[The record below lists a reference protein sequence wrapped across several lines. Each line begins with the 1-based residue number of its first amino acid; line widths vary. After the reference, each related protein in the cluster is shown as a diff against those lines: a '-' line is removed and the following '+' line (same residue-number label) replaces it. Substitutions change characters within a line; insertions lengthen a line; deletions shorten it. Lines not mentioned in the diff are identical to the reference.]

1 MSEQYDCVDTGVQ
14 LELSNKS
21 DKVSDLMQNDIDV
34 AAMVTNAESAAKW
47 LKAIANP
54 YRLMIL
60 CLLLDKELSVT
71 ELNATVP
78 LSQSAL
84 SQHLAVLRT
93 EDLVDTRKSS
103 QIVYY
108 KLKDEQV
115 TQVIS
120 ILHSRYCAT

>member
-1 MSEQYDCVDTGVQ
+1 
-14 LELSNKS
+14 
-21 DKVSDLMQNDIDV
+21 MQPEIDV
-34 AAMVTNAESAAKW
+34 HVMLNNSQTAAKW

-71 ELNATVP
+71 ELNETVP

-84 SQHLAVLRT
+84 SQHLAVLRA
-93 EDLVDTRKSS
+93 EDLVATRKSS

-108 KLKDEQV
+108 RLKNAEV
-115 TQVIS
+115 TDIIS
-120 ILHSRYCAT
+120 ILHRRYCS